1 MGEQDVP
8 IREISDARARMSE
21 LADELARRMEP
32 EHLKAIAAEKVS
44 DLKEQARDRAV
55 EKVDEIKTQ
64 ARETVMRKGYEVKE
78 RADTPKG
85 WSMLGAI
92 LGAGVGSVLM
102 KKAFDVRHQ
111 SDWNSRM
118 YGAHD
123 QDTPSLV
130 PAPDGGLMRPTGDM
144 RGSLGSDIGVRTSTD
159 VGTTSS
165 MNMGGVDNGGGLK
178 ERASDVMDMAKDK
191 ASDLKDRASGLVDRA
206 MDKAHGLRERIPDH
220 GQHASGGMVDRARDT
235 VHGLRERIPDRGQL
249 RHQASDWYGTVSEN
263 PVLLAI
269 GGLAIGA
276 LCASLIPVTNRE
288 RQLIEP
294 AKAKVKERISTLGDQ
309 LETRLSGQTGEE
321 GGREEEFQASA
332 SSQSEN
338 ERGAIPPLPPLD
350 DYTSVH

>member
-32 EHLKAIAAEKVS
+32 EHLKALAAEKVS

-64 ARETVMRKGYEVKE
+64 AREAVMRKSHEVKE
-78 RADTPKG
+78 RADTPRG

-102 KKAFDVRHQ
+102 KKAFDVRQQ
-111 SDWNSRM
+111 SHWNSRM
-118 YGAHD
+118 YGD
-123 QDTPSLV
+123 YDRDTPSLV
-130 PAPDGGLMRPTGDM
+130 PAPDGGLMRPTGDA
-144 RGSLGSDIGVRTSTD
+144 RGSLGSDIGVSTSSD
-159 VGTTSS
+159 VGG
-165 MNMGGVDNGGGLK
+165 NLK
-178 ERASDVMDMAKDK
+178 ERASEAMDLAKDK
-191 ASDLKDRASGLVDRA
+191 ASELKERASGLVDRA
-206 MDKAHGLRERIPDH
+206 MDK
-220 GQHASGGMVDRARDT
+220 T
-235 VHGLRERIPDRGQL
+235 HGLRERIPDRGQL

-263 PVLLAI
+263 PVLVAI

-276 LCASLIPVTNRE
+276 LFASFIPVTNRE

-309 LETRLSGQTGEE
+309 LESKLSGQAGEE
-321 GGREEEFQASA
+321 DTQEEEFQASA
-332 SSQSEN
+332 SSESER
-338 ERGAIPPLPPLD
+338 ERGTIPPLPPLD

>member
-32 EHLKAIAAEKVS
+32 EHLKAIAADKVS
-44 DLKEQARDRAV
+44 DLKEQARDKAT
-55 EKVDEIKTQ
+55 EKVDELKTQ
-64 ARETVMRKGYEVKE
+64 AREAVMRKGYEVKD

-92 LGAGVGSVLM
+92 IGAGVGSVLM
-102 KKAFDVRHQ
+102 KKAFDVRQQ
-111 SDWNSRM
+111 SQWNTRM
-118 YGAHD
+118 YGD
-123 QDTPSLV
+123 YDRSTPSLV
-130 PAPDGGLMRPTGDM
+130 PAPDGGLMRPTGDA
-144 RGSLGSDIGVRTSTD
+144 RGSLGTD
-159 VGTTSS
+159 S
-165 MNMGGVDNGGGLK
+165 MNLGGVDSGGGLK
-178 ERASDVMDMAKDK
+178 ERASEAMDMAKDK
-191 ASDLKDRASGLVDRA
+191 AHELKDRASGLVDRA
-206 MDKAHGLRERIPDH
+206 MDK
-220 GQHASGGMVDRARDT
+220 T
-235 VHGLRERIPDRGQL
+235 HGLRERIPDRGEL

-276 LCASLIPVTNRE
+276 LFASFIPVTNRE

-309 LETRLSGQTGEE
+309 LESKLSGETGDES
-321 GGREEEFQASA
+321 GREEEFQSSA
-332 SSQSEN
+332 SSESER
-338 ERGAIPPLPPLD
+338 ERGTIPPLPPLD

>member
-1 MGEQDVP
+1 
-8 IREISDARARMSE
+8 MSE

-44 DLKEQARDRAV
+44 DLKEQAREKAV

-64 ARETVMRKGYEVKE
+64 ARETVMRKSHEVKE
-78 RADTPKG
+78 RADTPRG

-92 LGAGVGSVLM
+92 LGAGVGSALM
-102 KKAFDVRHQ
+102 KKAFDVRQQ
-111 SDWNSRM
+111 SHWNSRM
-118 YGAHD
+118 YGDHD
-123 QDTPSLV
+123 RSTPSLV
-130 PAPDGGLMRPTGDM
+130 PAPDGGLMRPTGDKL
-144 RGSLGSDIGVRTSTD
+144 GSLGTAGLDVRTSTD
-159 VGTTSS
+159 VGTSSS
-165 MNMGGVDNGGGLK
+165 MNLGGVDSGGGLK

-191 ASDLKDRASGLVDRA
+191 ASDIKERASGLVDRA
-206 MDKAHGLRERIPDH
+206 MDK
-220 GQHASGGMVDRARDT
+220 T
-235 VHGLRERIPDRGQL
+235 HGLRERIPDRGQI

-276 LCASLIPVTNRE
+276 LFASFIPVTNRE

-309 LETRLSGQTGEE
+309 LESKLSGQTGEE
-321 GGREEEFQASA
+321 GTQDEEFQASA
-332 SSQSEN
+332 SSESER
-338 ERGAIPPLPPLD
+338 ERGSIPPLPPLD